1 MSSTDQNDH
10 AKGDGLINIAGVGDH
25 IALSG
30 NNEEAWIDVIQKMDE
45 VYADHVR
52 HQLELEQKNAELEEA
67 QAFIGSVLSSMTDVL
82 IVSDTRGKIQ
92 QANAAYQK
100 LSDCSAT
107 ELFGKSLTDIF
118 APCSSNCVSNLTQQI
133 RDQELIEDKE
143 LFLIDGDGKESLFS
157 MNCSARYDHEGRFV
171 GIVLIGRHL
180 GELRRAYKDLD
191 KAHQKLRNTQQQ
203 LVFAEKMT
211 ALGRLVA
218 GVAHELNNPISFVF
232 GNMHALRRYG
242 ERITKYLKAID
253 SGTDTVQLVQMRQD
267 LKIDRIVTD
276 INPLVDG
283 TLEGAERVSE
293 IVQELRRFS
302 SVQKETQ
309 EPFNMVRVI
318 KTAGHWVSKSVSGKH
333 QLIYDMPERLEII
346 SRRGPVHQIMVNLLQ
361 NAFDVIEGQKQAQ
374 ITIRSK
380 ETDADI
386 SIHVIDNGPGLPG
399 TAIDQ
404 IFEPFFT
411 TKPLGQGTGLGLYIS
426 YGLAEEL
433 GGKLTASNHPDG
445 GAEFIL
451 SLPKTECVN
460 EQTS

>member
-1 MSSTDQNDH
+1 MSSTDHSDH
-10 AKGDGLINIAGVGDH
+10 NKNDGLINIAGVGEH
-25 IALSG
+25 IALSE

-52 HQLELEQKNAELEEA
+52 HQLELEHKNAELEDA
-67 QAFIGSVLSSMTDVL
+67 QAFIDSVLSSMTDVL
-82 IVSDTRGKIQ
+82 IVCDTRGKIQ
-92 QANAAYQK
+92 QANTAYKK
-100 LSDCSAT
+100 LSDFQDDDI
-107 ELFGKSLTDIF
+107 LGKDLQSIF
-118 APCSSNCVSNLTQQI
+118 AEQSVKTAGKLTTKI
-133 RDQELIEDKE
+133 RDHERIEDQEL
-143 LFLIDGDGKESLFS
+143 FLVDSNGKESLFS

-171 GIVLIGRHL
+171 GVVLIGRHL

-191 KAHQKLRNTQQQ
+191 QAHQKLRRTQQQ

-253 SGTDTVQLVQMRQD
+253 SGTDSVELVKMRQT

-309 EPFNMVRVI
+309 EPFNIVRVI
-318 KTAGHWVSKSVSGKH
+318 RTAGHWVSKSVTSKH
-333 QLIYDMPERLEII
+333 NFIYDMPDRLEVT

-361 NAFDVIEGQKQAQ
+361 NALDVVDGQENAE
-374 ITIRSK
+374 ITIRTV
-380 ETDADI
+380 ETD
-386 SIHVIDNGPGLPG
+386 SLVTIHVIDNGPGIKDSAL
-399 TAIDQ
+399 DQ

-433 GGKLTASNHPDG
+433 GGKITAKNHKQG

-451 SLPKTECVN
+451 SLPKIETPHE
-460 EQTS
+460 

>member
-1 MSSTDQNDH
+1 MSTTDHN
-10 AKGDGLINIAGVGDH
+10 KNDGLINIAGVGDH

-52 HQLELEQKNAELEEA
+52 YQLELEQKNAELEDA
-67 QAFIGSVLSSMTDVL
+67 QAFIDSVLSSMTDVL
-82 IVSDTRGKIQ
+82 LVCDTRGYIQ
-92 QANAAYQK
+92 QTNSAYKK
-100 LSDCSAT
+100 LSDYSDAD
-107 ELFGKSLTDIF
+107 LLGKDIHKIFGQ
-118 APCSSNCVSNLTQQI
+118 SSSDYITNLTQVI
-133 RDQELIEDKE
+133 RDQEKIEDKE
-143 LFLIDGDGKESLFS
+143 LFLLDSSGNECLFS

-191 KAHQKLRNTQQQ
+191 QAHQKLRNTQQQ

-253 SGTDTVQLVQMRQD
+253 SGIDSVQLVQMRQD

-309 EPFNMVRVI
+309 EPFNIVRVI
-318 KTAGHWVSKSVSGKH
+318 RTAGHWVSKSVSSKQ
-333 QLIYDMPERLEII
+333 QLIYEMPDRVEIV
-346 SRRGPVHQIMVNLLQ
+346 SRRGPVHQIMVNLIQ
-361 NAFDVIEGQKQAQ
+361 NAVDVVDGQEVAK
-374 ITIRSK
+374 ITIFS
-380 ETDADI
+380 EEI
-386 SIHVIDNGPGLPG
+386 ENEIFIHVIDNGPGIQED
-399 TAIDQ
+399 AFDQ

-433 GGKLTASNHPDG
+433 GGKITARNHPDG
-445 GAEFIL
+445 GAEFVL
-451 SLPKTECVN
+451 SLPK
-460 EQTS
+460 QSL

>member
-1 MSSTDQNDH
+1 MSSTDHSDH
-10 AKGDGLINIAGVGDH
+10 NKNDGLINIAGVGEH
-25 IALSG
+25 IALSE

-52 HQLELEQKNAELEEA
+52 HQLELEHKNAELEDA
-67 QAFIGSVLSSMTDVL
+67 QAFIDSVLSSMTDVL
-82 IVSDTRGKIQ
+82 IVCDTRGKIQ
-92 QANAAYQK
+92 QANTAYKK
-100 LSDCSAT
+100 LSDFQDDDI
-107 ELFGKSLTDIF
+107 LGKDLQSIF
-118 APCSSNCVSNLTQQI
+118 AEQSVKTAGKLTTKI
-133 RDQELIEDKE
+133 RDHERIEDQEL
-143 LFLIDGDGKESLFS
+143 FLVDSNGKESLFS

-171 GIVLIGRHL
+171 GVVLIGRHL

-191 KAHQKLRNTQQQ
+191 QAHQKLRRTQQQ

-218 GVAHELNNPISFVF
+218 GVAHELNNPISVVF

-253 SGTDTVQLVQMRQD
+253 SGTDSVELVKMRQT

-309 EPFNMVRVI
+309 EPFNIVRVI
-318 KTAGHWVSKSVSGKH
+318 RTAGHWVSKSVTSKH
-333 QLIYDMPERLEII
+333 NFIYDMPDRLEVT

-361 NAFDVIEGQKQAQ
+361 NALDVVDGQENAE
-374 ITIRSK
+374 ITIRTV
-380 ETDADI
+380 ETD
-386 SIHVIDNGPGLPG
+386 SLVTIHVIDNGPGIKDSAL
-399 TAIDQ
+399 DQ

-433 GGKLTASNHPDG
+433 GGKITAKNHKQG

-451 SLPKTECVN
+451 SLPKIETPHE
-460 EQTS
+460 

>member
-100 LSDCSAT
+100 LSGCNAT

-118 APCSSNCVSNLTQQI
+118 APCSSKYVSNLTQQI

-191 KAHQKLRNTQQQ
+191 QAHQKLRSTQQQ

-361 NAFDVIEGQKQAQ
+361 NALDVVEGQEQAQ
-374 ITIRSK
+374 ITIRSE
-380 ETDADI
+380 ETEHEI
-386 SIHVIDNGPGLPG
+386 SVHVIDNGPGIQG

-433 GGKLTASNHPDG
+433 GGKLTASNHEDG
-445 GAEFIL
+445 GAEFVL
-451 SLPKTECVN
+451 SLPKTECIN
-460 EQTS
+460 E

>member
-1 MSSTDQNDH
+1 MSSTDQSDH
-10 AKGDGLINIAGVGDH
+10 NKNDGLINIAGVGEH
-25 IALSG
+25 IALSE

-52 HQLELEQKNAELEEA
+52 YQLELEQKNAELEDA
-67 QAFIGSVLSSMTDVL
+67 QAFIDSVLSSMTDVL
-82 IVSDTRGKIQ
+82 IVCDTRGKIQ
-92 QANAAYQK
+92 QANAAYKK
-100 LSDCSAT
+100 LSNFQDDDI
-107 ELFGKSLTDIF
+107 LGKDLQSIF
-118 APCSSNCVSNLTQQI
+118 ASQSAKTAATLTTKI
-133 RDQELIEDKE
+133 RDHERIEDQEL
-143 LFLIDGDGKESLFS
+143 FLVDSNGKESLFS

-253 SGTDTVQLVQMRQD
+253 GGTDSVELVKMRQD

-309 EPFNMVRVI
+309 EPFNIVRVI
-318 KTAGHWVSKSVSGKH
+318 RTAGHWVSKSVTSKH
-333 QLIYDMPERLEII
+333 NFIYDMPERLEIT

-361 NAFDVIEGQKQAQ
+361 NALDVVDGQDNAK
-374 ITIRSK
+374 ITIRTI
-380 ETDADI
+380 ETDHLVE
-386 SIHVIDNGPGLPG
+386 IHVIDNGPGIKDS
-399 TAIDQ
+399 AIDQ

-433 GGKLTASNHPDG
+433 GGKITASNHKKG

-451 SLPKTECVN
+451 SLPKIETAHE
-460 EQTS
+460 

>member
-1 MSSTDQNDH
+1 MSSTNQTDNYGH
-10 AKGDGLINIAGVGDH
+10 EGLINVAGVGEH

-30 NNEEAWIDVIQKMDE
+30 QNEEAWIDVIRKMDE

-52 HQLELEQKNAELEEA
+52 YQLELEHKNAELEDT
-67 QAFIGSVLSSMTDVL
+67 QAFINSVLSSMTDVL
-82 IVSDTRGKIQ
+82 IVCDIRGKIQ
-92 QANAAYQK
+92 QANAAYK
-100 LSDCSAT
+100 RLSGKTDR
-107 ELFGKSLTDIF
+107 ELIGVEI
-118 APCSSNCVSNLTQQI
+118 QQI
-133 RDQELIEDKE
+133 FDDHSKAFTSSLMQAIRDKEMIEDKE
-143 LFLIDGDGKESLFS
+143 LLLLDGEGKASPFS

-191 KAHQKLRNTQQQ
+191 KAHQKLRSTQQQ

-242 ERITKYLKAID
+242 ERITKYLRAID
-253 SGTDTVQLVQMRQD
+253 DGTDSVKLVQLRQD

-309 EPFNMVRVI
+309 EPFNIVRVI
-318 KTAGHWVSKSVSGKH
+318 RTAAHWVSKSVTSKH
-333 QLIYDMPERLEII
+333 TIAYEVPERLEIV
-346 SRRGPVHQIMVNLLQ
+346 SRRGPVHQIIVNLIQ
-361 NAFDVIEGQKQAQ
+361 NAVDVIESQ
-374 ITIRSK
+374 
-380 ETDADI
+380 TDALIRIVCKEADDMVH
-386 SIHVIDNGPGLPG
+386 IHVIDNGPGIKED
-399 TAIDQ
+399 AFNQ

-433 GGKLTASNHPDG
+433 GGNITALNRPEG

-451 SLPKTECVN
+451 SLPR
-460 EQTS
+460 QT

>member
-1 MSSTDQNDH
+1 MSSTDHSDH
-10 AKGDGLINIAGVGDH
+10 NKNDGLINIAGVGEH
-25 IALSG
+25 IALSE

-52 HQLELEQKNAELEEA
+52 HQLELEHKNAELEDA
-67 QAFIGSVLSSMTDVL
+67 QAFIDSVLSSMTDVL
-82 IVSDTRGKIQ
+82 IVCDTRGKIQ
-92 QANAAYQK
+92 QANTAYKK
-100 LSDCSAT
+100 LSDFQDDDI
-107 ELFGKSLTDIF
+107 LGKDLQSIF
-118 APCSSNCVSNLTQQI
+118 AEQSVKTAGKLTTKI
-133 RDQELIEDKE
+133 RDHERIEDQEL
-143 LFLIDGDGKESLFS
+143 FLVDSNGKESLFS

-171 GIVLIGRHL
+171 GVVLIGRHL

-191 KAHQKLRNTQQQ
+191 QAHQKLRRTQQQ

-253 SGTDTVQLVQMRQD
+253 SGTDSVELVKMRQT

-309 EPFNMVRVI
+309 EPFNIVRVI
-318 KTAGHWVSKSVSGKH
+318 RTAGHWVSKSVTSKH
-333 QLIYDMPERLEII
+333 NFIYDMPDRLEVT

-361 NAFDVIEGQKQAQ
+361 NALDVVDGQENAE
-374 ITIRSK
+374 ITIRTV
-380 ETDADI
+380 ETD
-386 SIHVIDNGPGLPG
+386 SLVTIHVIDNGPGIKDSAL
-399 TAIDQ
+399 DQ

-411 TKPLGQGTGLGLYIS
+411 TKPLGQGAGLGLYIS

-433 GGKLTASNHPDG
+433 GGKITAKNHKQG

-451 SLPKTECVN
+451 SLPKIETPHE
-460 EQTS
+460 